1 MPLVDDW
8 EDHVVGDILEGMPTA
23 RISVEGVVEIV
34 HEDRHLDFTLCC
46 MACSHLASNP
56 VGWCM
61 SIQSL
66 EMSNRLITVVCR
78 LSGAVVGS
86 LRKRLDKICHKVGKS

>member
-8 EDHVVGDILEGMPTA
+8 EDRIVGDILKGMPTA

-34 HEDRHLDFTLCC
+34 HQDRRLDFTPCC
-46 MACSHLASNP
+46 MTCSHLASNP
-56 VGWCM
+56 VGWCV

-66 EMSNRLITVVCR
+66 EMSNRLITNVYG
-78 LSGAVVGS
+78 LSGAIVGS
-86 LRKRLDKICHKVGKS
+86 LRKGLDSICHKVAKS